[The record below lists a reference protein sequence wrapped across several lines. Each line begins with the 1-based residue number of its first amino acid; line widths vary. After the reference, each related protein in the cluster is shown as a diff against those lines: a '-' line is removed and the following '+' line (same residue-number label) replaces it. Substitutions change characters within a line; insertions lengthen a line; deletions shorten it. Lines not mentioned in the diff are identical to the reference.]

1 MRSNGVHLTEG
12 MDDSGGVMDGI
23 SSVVSS
29 VLSTSVWGCSMFMF
43 TYDEHTEAIMVSPHK
58 KSTTIQNKFFFIPAE
73 NKMFRGLYFVHHKLL
88 QDGIRA

>member
-29 VLSTSVWGCSMFMF
+29 ALSTSVWGCSMFMF
-43 TYDEHTEAIMVSPHK
+43 AYDEHTEAIIASQVNNNSRTNSPCR
-58 KSTTIQNKFFFIPAE
+58 E
-73 NKMFRGLYFVHHKLL
+73 
-88 QDGIRA
+88 

>member
-29 VLSTSVWGCSMFMF
+29 ALSTSVWGCSMFILA
-43 TYDEHTEAIMVSPHK
+43 YDEHTEAIITPQVKNSRT
-58 KSTTIQNKFFFIPAE
+58 SQ
-73 NKMFRGLYFVHHKLL
+73 
-88 QDGIRA
+88 Q